1 MHGEPRGTKGA
12 NRHWGPVLAGTNEE
26 GRSILMGRIR
36 TMGLCLAALFAF
48 AAYAASSA
56 SALPEVERCI
66 AKTGGK
72 YSEGNCNTKVTKGGS
87 FELSKEIPH
96 PKFTGSSGTA
106 FLETE
111 SGTTGKP
118 LPVKEVDEVVATFK
132 GCSLGVAKKNCQTKG
147 DPTGE
152 IVTNTLEGPLGYLSK
167 AKKEVGAELKPHVKK
182 GTFATFEC
190 EGFGTILV
198 GEGTGKLG
206 DCIIAT
212 VTSPVD
218 TTTTSGSELYTGVKG
233 PEGQEQ
239 TPQHFEGKTT
249 HCNLE
254 SKIGEGGWERSVQ
267 NQEETLTFEEA
278 GEIRA

>member
-1 MHGEPRGTKGA
+1 MKR
-12 NRHWGPVLAGTNEE
+12 
-26 GRSILMGRIR
+26 MRI
-36 TMGLCLAALFAF
+36 MGLCLVAVFAF
-48 AAYAASSA
+48 AAFAASSA

-66 AKTGGK
+66 EKVEVKSK
-72 YSEGNCNTKVTKGGS
+72 YTDANCNVKAVKGNGTH
-87 FELSKEIPH
+87 ELSKEYPNAG
-96 PKFTGSSGTA
+96 FTGTSGTS

-111 SGTTGKP
+111 SGTKITCSSSSATGKWDADFGGTGKP
-118 LPVKEVDEVVATFK
+118 SPIKEAETVVATFK
-132 GCSLGVAKKNCQTKG
+132 GCSLGVAKKNCQTAG

-152 IVTNTLEGPLGYLSK
+152 IVTNSLEGPLGYLSK

-190 EGFGTILV
+190 EGFGKISV

-206 DCIIAT
+206 DCIIAA

-218 TTTTSGSELYTGVKG
+218 TTTTSGTELYTGIKG

>member
-1 MHGEPRGTKGA
+1 
-12 NRHWGPVLAGTNEE
+12 
-26 GRSILMGRIR
+26 
-36 TMGLCLAALFAF
+36 MGLCLAALFALGAF
-48 AAYAASSA
+48 AASSA
-56 SALPEVERCI
+56 SALPEVVRCI
-66 AKTGGK
+66 AKPGTGK
-72 YSEGNCNTKVTKGGS
+72 YKDTNCQLKAGAKVEEKQ
-87 FELSKEIPH
+87 FERSKEIPK
-96 PKFTGSSGTA
+96 PKFTGTSGSA

-111 SGTTGKP
+111 SGTKITCTSSSAVGEWDADFGSTGKP
-118 LPVKEVDEVVATFK
+118 SPVKETDEVVATL
-132 GCSLGVAKKNCQTKG
+132 LGVAKKNCQTELH
-147 DPTGE
+147 PTGE
-152 IVTNTLEGPLGYLSK
+152 IVTNVLEGPLGYESK
-167 AKKEVGAELKPHVKK
+167 AEKKVGAELKPHVKK

-190 EGFGTILV
+190 ESFGTIKV

-212 VTSPVD
+212 VTSPVN
-218 TTTTSGSELYTGVKG
+218 TSVTSGTELYTGIKG

-278 GEIRA
+278 GEILA

>member
-1 MHGEPRGTKGA
+1 MKR
-12 NRHWGPVLAGTNEE
+12 
-26 GRSILMGRIR
+26 MRI
-36 TMGLCLAALFAF
+36 MGLCLVAVFAF
-48 AAYAASSA
+48 AAFAASSA

-66 AKTGGK
+66 EKVEVKSNTRTRTATSKPSKATGHTNSRK
-72 YSEGNCNTKVTKGGS
+72 N
-87 FELSKEIPH
+87 IPH
-96 PKFTGSSGTA
+96 SGFTGTSGTS

-111 SGTTGKP
+111 SGTKITCSSSSATGEWDADFGSTGKP
-118 LPVKEVDEVVATFK
+118 SPIKESENVVATFK
-132 GCSLGVAKKNCQTKG
+132 GCSLGVAKKNCQTAG

-152 IVTNTLEGPLGYLSK
+152 IVTNTLLGPLGYLSK
-167 AKKEVGAELKPHVKK
+167 AKKEVGAELKPMVKK

-190 EGFGTILV
+190 EGFGKILV

-206 DCIIAT
+206 DCIIAA
-212 VTSPVD
+212 VTSKTD
-218 TTTTSGSELYTGVKG
+218 EETTSGTELYTGIKG

-267 NQEETLTFEEA
+267 NQEETLKFEEA